1 MSLCQSTVAALFCF
15 VLASLVLPV
24 RRNVF
29 VNKRQIFFFK
39 CWKST
44 ENHLHAMYIC
54 GSIFTVAYILR
65 ELCTVPLSCA
75 S

>member
-29 VNKRQIFFFK
+29 VNKRQIFFLSAGRALKIIYTQCTF
-39 CWKST
+39 
-44 ENHLHAMYIC
+44 
-54 GSIFTVAYILR
+54 V
-65 ELCTVPLSCA
+65 ELFLLLLIY
-75 S
+75 